1 LIRGFRVERQEI
13 EATLSTHPD
22 ILEAVVETV
31 ADAESETDLIAFV
44 APIAGRSLSDTDTR
58 AWLPPP
64 ALHGAG
70 GHRGPGGAPEDADRQ
85 DRSTIPRNQATSAP
99 WPSSGRSLTSRPSPG
114 TKRPCSALLAWSS

>member
-1 LIRGFRVERQEI
+1 MGSGFRPLIRGFRVERQEI

-58 AWLPPP
+58 AWLASLLPHYMVP
-64 ALHGAG
+64 AAIVVLETLPRTPTGKIDQPSRATRLRRRRGRRAAG
-70 GHRGPGGAPEDADRQ
+70 R
-85 DRSTIPRNQATSAP
+85 
-99 WPSSGRSLTSRPSPG
+99 
-114 TKRPCSALLAWSS
+114 